1 MVCIVGFFFLFLFF
15 KSFYLLALSMV
26 QTLPRESG
34 SRHGSYE
41 EELRVQMDWFDM
53 DS

>member
-1 MVCIVGFFFLFLFF
+1 MVCIVVFFL
-15 KSFYLLALSMV
+15 SFYLLALSMV

-34 SRHGSYE
+34 SRRGSDE
-41 EELRVQMDWFDM
+41 EELRVQVDWFDM